1 MVSMRFVLAVALL
14 VLASLPTTG
23 CMLGAK
29 VATDVENAGNRR
41 AFEKNKAVLRHYIQ
55 TLQAKGDPLGDY
67 FYALANSDGWIKDVK
82 DPQAITALFEKAAA
96 KGSMD
101 ARILLALQEAGDDPK
116 PGQLDVHFVPKEN
129 LKGWESGLAKLLPL
143 LQQQCY
149 ARRLVIGDP
158 VLSEARPQV
167 SYYSI
172 AYAIWPNFERG
183 RSMLNQNGEWVTV
196 LHKDPER
203 LKLWKDIDDNC
214 NHRDEW
220 VDTLYPNRE

>member
-1 MVSMRFVLAVALL
+1 MVSMRSILATGLL
-14 VLASLPTTG
+14 VLASLLSTG
-23 CMLGAK
+23 CTLGAK
-29 VATDVENAGNRR
+29 VATDVENAGNKRE
-41 AFEKNKAVLRHYIQ
+41 FEKNIGILRHHIQ

-67 FYALANSDGWIKDVK
+67 FYALANSDGWIDDVK

-101 ARILLALQEAGDDPK
+101 AKILLALQEAGDDPK
-116 PGQLDVHFVPKEN
+116 PGQLDVVFVPRES

-149 ARRLVIGDP
+149 ARRLVIGNP
-158 VLSEARPQV
+158 VLGEARPQV

-172 AYAIWPNFERG
+172 AYAIWPNFRDG
-183 RSMLNQNGEWVTV
+183 YYRRNADGTKTL
-196 LHKDPER
+196 LKDPER
-203 LKLWKDIDDNC
+203 QKLWETIHRNC

-220 VDTLYPNRE
+220 VDTLYQN

>member
-1 MVSMRFVLAVALL
+1 MISMRSVFAAGLL
-14 VLASLPTTG
+14 ILASLLSTG

-29 VATDVENAGNRR
+29 VATDVENAGNKREF
-41 AFEKNKAVLRHYIQ
+41 ANNLAILKHHIK
-55 TLQAKGDPLGDY
+55 TLQAQGDPLGDY

-82 DPQAITALFEKAAA
+82 DPQAITALFEQAAA

-116 PGQLDVHFVPKEN
+116 PGQLDVGFVPRES

-167 SYYSI
+167 GYYSI
-172 AYAIWPNFERG
+172 AYAIWPNFEHGYYRRNADG
-183 RSMLNQNGEWVTV
+183 TKTL
-196 LHKDPER
+196 LKDPER
-203 LKLWKDIDDNC
+203 FKLWKAIDEKC
-214 NHRDEW
+214 NHQDECL
-220 VDTLYPNRE
+220 DILYQNRK